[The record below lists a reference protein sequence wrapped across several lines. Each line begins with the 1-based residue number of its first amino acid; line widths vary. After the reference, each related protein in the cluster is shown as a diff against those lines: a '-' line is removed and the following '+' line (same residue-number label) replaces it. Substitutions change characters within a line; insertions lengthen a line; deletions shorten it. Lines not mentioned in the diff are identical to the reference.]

1 MVRRQKPAWLLVGVA
16 ALGAMVSMLG
26 APAALA
32 AGHGTSSSSASGT
45 FLHGS
50 SVLVPHRP
58 GGVTIG
64 TGTET
69 ATVFRDSYG
78 VPHIYA
84 TTMAGMW
91 FADGWVQAQ
100 DRMFQLELTRLAIEG
115 NLSKIFGPS
124 ELSTDKA
131 QRNFFYTPQEL
142 QQQYNALPATGQQ
155 SLQSF
160 SAGINAYENKA
171 FATPSSQLSM
181 VPQEFW
187 VVGQDLMGMSG
198 PYKPSPWTATDTLA
212 VGVYLARAFGS
223 GGGSE
228 LQNLSFLQYLEAEF
242 AKIGASSPAA
252 NAMAVFNDA
261 RWINDPTAVTTVPST
276 CPDGPVLTN
285 PSQSKPNVCLPGPSS
300 GAKTSPLAVTPSSQ
314 RQLAIT
320 AAIRS
325 TPATAVTKAAQQLQQ
340 DKQLMLDRGNV
351 MKVISHGG
359 SNAFAVAPWRSADHH
374 ALLWGAPQEGFGTP
388 SVNYEVYLHGPGYDA
403 GGMAITGEPYVL
415 IGRNA
420 NIAWTTT
427 SEETYDQSVYV
438 EHMNFSV
445 NPPTYYYNGKWIP
458 VQVVNESIPV
468 LGQSTPTSYTV
479 WRTVDGPIFSTDP
492 AQGVAFSLD
501 MAFWMHEYGSLVG
514 FSQLGGDTNLTQ
526 FAHSMSKITT
536 LHNFIYADRQGNIA
550 YYAAGW
556 VPQLAPINAVDPRL
570 PKLGDGSQQFLPP
583 IPFSQMPHSVN
594 PGQGYLFNWNNK
606 PSQQV
611 YYQQNG
617 GEEYWGTIIHALRIP
632 QMLSAS
638 TSMNIAYLQSVEHS
652 IGQIDNN
659 NTRVAYP
666 YFMPYLLGAYQKL
679 VAEGST
685 LVSPAT
691 HPDLAAAMYSLE
703 TWNGHTTLGN
713 SAMSIW
719 VQFIQAL
726 ILNVFSNGCHVAAS
740 SSCTSPD
747 PYIGG
752 VNFNDSSLGLGTF
765 GGPDGMATIDLVY
778 HILSGTSGL
787 VPCNTL
793 CYKGHYFQGRRAH
806 ILVQSLNDAITILS
820 GTGPQLGHNAKGFGT
835 PNIASWGWTPSQ
847 SINWNNLDPV
857 LSAVGATSTC
867 PTSAAQNRSSYFIAM
882 DMAPDPFGYDL
893 LPPGE
898 SGFFN
903 AFGKPSPHLCDQVGL
918 FNNFQYKPMPNAVP
932 LQGGYRLVASDG
944 GIFSFGNAKFF
955 GSMGGKRLVK
965 PIVDIAATP
974 FGAGYW
980 EVAADGGIFSFGSAK
995 FFGSMGGKRLVKPI
1009 VAMAPAPDGM
1019 GYWEVASDGGIFSFG
1034 SAKFFGSMGGKPLN
1048 SPIVGMA
1055 PAPDGMGYW
1064 EVASDGGIFSFGS
1077 AKFFGSMGAKPL
1089 NSPIVGMAPAPNGQG
1104 YWLVAADGG
1113 VFSFGSAQFYGS
1125 MGAKTLNSPI
1135 VSIVATEDGQGYW
1148 LVAADGGVYAFG
1160 SAQYFGSVGAKRL
1173 NAPIVSGAE
1182 T

>member
-1 MVRRQKPAWLLVGVA
+1 MVRRQKPAWLLLGVA
-16 ALGAMVSMLG
+16 ALGAMVSLVG
-26 APAALA
+26 APAAQA
-32 AGHGTSSSSASGT
+32 AGHGAPAAQQGSQFLSASSG
-45 FLHGS
+45 L
-50 SVLVPHRP
+50 LPHRP
-58 GGVTIG
+58 GGVTVG
-64 TGTET
+64 TG
-69 ATVFRDSYG
+69 ADSAVVYRDSYG

-84 TTMAGMW
+84 TTMSGMW

-100 DRMFQLELTRLAIEG
+100 DRMFQLELTRLAVEG
-115 NLSKIFGPS
+115 NLSKLFGSS
-124 ELSTDKA
+124 ELSTDEA

-142 QQQYNALPATGQQ
+142 QQQYNALPQVAQQ
-155 SLQSF
+155 QLQAF
-160 SAGINAYENKA
+160 SAGINAYENAA

-187 VVGQDLMGMSG
+187 VVGQDLMGLSG
-198 PYKPSPWTATDTLA
+198 PYKPSTWQPTDTLA
-212 VGVYLARAFGS
+212 IGVYLARSFGS

-228 LQNLSFLQYLEAEF
+228 LQNLSFLQYLQAEF
-242 AKIGASSPAA
+242 AKKGDPNAA
-252 NAMAVFNDA
+252 ADAMAAFNDA

-285 PSQSKPNVCLPGPSS
+285 PSQSKPNACLPQPS
-300 GAKTSPLAVTPSSQ
+300 ARAQISPLSATPSIQ

-320 AAIRS
+320 AAVRS
-325 TPATAVTKAAQQLQQ
+325 IPATAVTKAAQQLQQ
-340 DKQLMLDRGNV
+340 DRQLMLDRGNV

-445 NPPTYYYNGKWIP
+445 NPPTYYYNGAWIP
-458 VQVVNESIPV
+458 VQVVNETIPV
-468 LGQSTPTSYTV
+468 AGQSTPTSYTV

-492 AQGVAFSLD
+492 SQGIAFSLD
-501 MAFWMHEYGSLVG
+501 MAYWMKEYGSLLG
-514 FSQLGGDTNLTQ
+514 FSQLGGDANLSQ
-526 FAHSMSKITT
+526 FANSMSEIAT

-550 YYAAGW
+550 YYAAGI

-583 IPFSQMPHSVN
+583 IPFSEMPHSVN

-638 TSMNIAYLQSVEHS
+638 TSMNIAYLESVEHS

-666 YFMPYLLGAYQKL
+666 YFMPYLESAYQRL
-679 VAEGST
+679 VAEGSP
-685 LVSPAT
+685 LVNPAT
-691 HPDLAAAMYSLE
+691 HPDLGPVMYTLS

-726 ILNVFSNGCHVAAS
+726 ILNVFSNGCSSAAPA
-740 SSCTSPD
+740 SCTTPD
-747 PYIGG
+747 TYVGG
-752 VNFNDSSLGLGTF
+752 VNFNDSSLGLGTY

-793 CYKGHYFQGRRAH
+793 CYTGHYFNGTRAR
-806 ILVQSLNDAITILS
+806 IIVQSLNDAIEILS
-820 GTGPQLGHNAKGFGT
+820 GTGPQLGHNANGFGT
-835 PNIASWGWTPSQ
+835 SNIASWGWTPSQ
-847 SINWNNLDPV
+847 SINWNSLDPV
-857 LSAVGATSTC
+857 LSAVGTTSTC

-918 FNNFQYKPMPNAVP
+918 FNAFQYKPMPDAVP
-932 LQGGYRLVASDG
+932 LQGGYRMVASDGGIFSFGNAKFLGSMGGRRLNAPIVGIVPTQFGSGYWEVASDGGLFSFGSAKFYGSMGGKRLNAPIVSMASTPGGQGYWEVASHG

-955 GSMGGKRLVK
+955 GSMGGKRLTA
-965 PIVDIAATP
+965 PIV
-974 FGAGYW
+974 
-980 EVAADGGIFSFGSAK
+980 GI
-995 FFGSMGGKRLVKPI
+995 VPT
-1009 VAMAPAPDGM
+1009 PDGQ

-1034 SAKFFGSMGGKPLN
+1034 NAKFYGSMGGKRLS

-1055 PAPDGMGYW
+1055 AAPDGQGYW
-1064 EVASDGGIFSFGS
+1064 EVAS
-1077 AKFFGSMGAKPL
+1077 
-1089 NSPIVGMAPAPNGQG
+1089 N
-1104 YWLVAADGG
+1104 GG
-1113 VFSFGSAQFYGS
+1113 VFSFGSAQFFGS
-1125 MGAKTLNSPI
+1125 MG
-1135 VSIVATEDGQGYW
+1135 G
-1148 LVAADGGVYAFG
+1148 
-1160 SAQYFGSVGAKRL
+1160 KRL
-1173 NAPIVSGAE
+1173 NKPVVGASE